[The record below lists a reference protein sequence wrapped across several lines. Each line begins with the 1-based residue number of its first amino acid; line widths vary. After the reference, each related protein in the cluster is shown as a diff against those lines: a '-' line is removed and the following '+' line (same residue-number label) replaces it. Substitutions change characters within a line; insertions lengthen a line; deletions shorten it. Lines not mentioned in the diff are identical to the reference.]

1 MKLKLLHLN
10 TTKPKNQTKPNT
22 LLNEKLHYEMIIQTD
37 ADESITQNM
46 LQYANMTQIY
56 DQMNNNINTSQNQ
69 QINEHKL
76 NIKAKTETT

>member
-1 MKLKLLHLN
+1 
-10 TTKPKNQTKPNT
+10 
-22 LLNEKLHYEMIIQTD
+22 MIIQTD